1 LFQAALKAAIRKTGA
16 VMFCNLQQQADE
28 LHKWGVEIDELNA
41 KSYKTKTETRSK
53 LHKQMDELRVRTE
66 TARDN
71 LIKVFLSIRNKDQS
85 G

>member
-1 LFQAALKAAIRKTGA
+1 MEDKNS
-16 VMFCNLQQQADE
+16 NLQQQADE